1 MSWEVQTVK
10 QKTSY
15 FNWGISRSYLK
26 RCWPLWAVYFA
37 VLLLCLPAAIP
48 DYLSRSYGGDFNSLF
63 SSVNGMIL
71 NVARASFVISFFTAI
86 LAAMVVYSYLYN
98 TRACGMMNSLPIRRE
113 TAFITAYLTGLVPL
127 ILADVLTALITY
139 AVYAHYGV
147 INFKYLMV
155 FVAYAVMGNVAFFG
169 FASFCAVL
177 TGNIAVLPMVY
188 GILNVLAYVANSA
201 FNALRDFLTYGYI
214 SFVGNIRRLSPIIA
228 LTDSRDLDYED
239 IMAVGA
245 DGLQHSTGEFTI
257 HGTGLVVAYCA
268 AGLIL
273 AALALAIYRKRD
285 MERAG
290 DVVAIPVLK
299 PVFKYCMS
307 VGCGVVCAI
316 AFYDGLFRSS
326 FGSTGKTAVIMTVL
340 MLLGAGVGYFVAEM
354 LMQKTL
360 DVFHHGWKGYLIT
373 ACALVAFT
381 VCIELDVTGY
391 ETAQPKLDE
400 IENVYINSGYG
411 DATML
416 ESRDEIAAV
425 LDYHREVIDGKHIN
439 ENAEKTRWFNVC
451 YTLKNGETFARDYTI
466 SYDYDQRFDPQSNI
480 RRLEVL
486 LNSEEA
492 ILSRLKPVENIDFDW
507 ITSSSIEGSY
517 MQEYKNDTI
526 VDRQNI
532 YLNLT
537 PRQAEEI
544 YNCILA
550 DVGTSSIGRVYT
562 MQDRYFF
569 EQMSN
574 LSFYVGISVQV
585 EDSVSEKSRSYYYL
599 NVEIPLDAEN
609 TLNWIRENTDI
620 EPISLYASDPES
632 AEANIAYFNEI
643 DSERTSAGGVG
654 IIGGADGPTAIFVTT
669 QAAG

>member
-1 MSWEVQTVK
+1 MK

-245 DGLQHSTGEFTI
+245 DGLQHATGEFTI

-326 FGSTGKTAVIMTVL
+326 FGSTGKTAVIMAVL
-340 MLLGAGVGYFVAEM
+340 MVLGAGVGYFVAEM

-451 YTLKNGETFARDYTI
+451 YTLKNGETFARDYAI

-517 MQEYKNDTI
+517 MQEYKNDTR

-585 EDSVSEKSRSYYYL
+585 EDSVSEKSRNYYYV

-632 AEANIAYFNEI
+632 AEANIAYFNET

>member
-1 MSWEVQTVK
+1 MK

-245 DGLQHSTGEFTI
+245 DGLQHATGEFTI
-257 HGTGLVVAYCA
+257 HGTWLVVAYCA

-273 AALALAIYRKRD
+273 TALALAIYRKRD

-316 AFYDGLFRSS
+316 VFYDGLFRSS

-451 YTLKNGETFARDYTI
+451 YTLKNGETFARDYAI

-517 MQEYKNDTI
+517 MQEYKNDTR

-585 EDSVSEKSRSYYYL
+585 EDSVSEKSRSYYYV

-609 TLNWIRENTDI
+609 TLNWIRGNTDI

>member
-1 MSWEVQTVK
+1 MK

-37 VLLLCLPAAIP
+37 VLLLCLLAAIP

-245 DGLQHSTGEFTI
+245 DGLQHATGEFTI
-257 HGTGLVVAYCA
+257 HGTWLVVAYCA

-273 AALALAIYRKRD
+273 AALALVIYRKRD

-340 MLLGAGVGYFVAEM
+340 MVLGAGVGYFAAEM

-381 VCIELDVTGY
+381 AGIELDVTGY

-411 DATML
+411 DTTML

-439 ENAEKTRWFNVC
+439 ENAEKTRCFNVC

-517 MQEYKNDTI
+517 MPEYMNDTMNDTKF
-526 VDRQNI
+526 DRQNI

-537 PRQAEEI
+537 PGQAEEL
-544 YNCILA
+544 YNCVLA
-550 DVGTSSIGRVYT
+550 DVGTSDIGRIYAV
-562 MQDRYFF
+562 QDRDFF
-569 EQMSN
+569 ERMSN
-574 LSFYVGISVQV
+574 LSFYFGIQAQT
-585 EDSVSEKSRSYYYL
+585 EDTVSGKSWNYYYL
-599 NVEIPLDAEN
+599 NIEIPMDAEN

-620 EPISLYASDPES
+620 EPISLYDSDPET
-632 AEANIAYFNEI
+632 AEEQIAENTEP
-643 DSERTSAGGVG
+643 DSGRKTRAGDFG
-654 IIGGADGPTAIFVTT
+654 IIGGADGPTAIFVATET
-669 QAAG
+669 A

>member
-1 MSWEVQTVK
+1 MK

-37 VLLLCLPAAIP
+37 VLLLCLLAAIP

-245 DGLQHSTGEFTI
+245 DGLQHATGEFII
-257 HGTGLVVAYCA
+257 HGTWLVVAYCA

-273 AALALAIYRKRD
+273 AALALVIYRKRD

-340 MLLGAGVGYFVAEM
+340 MVLGAGVGYFAAEM

-381 VCIELDVTGY
+381 AGIELDVTGY

-439 ENAEKTRWFNVC
+439 ENAEKTRCFNVC

-517 MQEYKNDTI
+517 MQEYKDDTR

-585 EDSVSEKSRSYYYL
+585 EDSVSEKSRNYYYV

-632 AEANIAYFNEI
+632 AEANIAYFNET

-654 IIGGADGPTAIFVTT
+654 IIGGADGPTAIFVAET
-669 QAAG
+669 AR

>member
-1 MSWEVQTVK
+1 MK
-10 QKTSY
+10 QKTSF

-26 RCWPLWAVYFA
+26 RCWPLWAVYFV

-48 DYLSRSYGGDFNSLF
+48 DYLSRNSAYDSINL
-63 SSVNGMIL
+63 VAGINGMIIS
-71 NVARASFVISFFTAI
+71 VAHASFVISFVTAI
-86 LAAMVVYSYLYN
+86 LAAMVVYSYMYN
-98 TRACGMMNSLPIRRE
+98 NRACGMMNALPIRRE
-113 TAFITAYLTGLVPL
+113 AAFVTAYLTGLVPL
-127 ILADVLTALITY
+127 LIADVLTVLITY

-147 INFKYLMV
+147 IHFKYLML
-155 FVAYAVMGNVAFFG
+155 FLTYAVMGNIAFFG

-177 TGNIAVLPMVY
+177 TGNIAVLPAVY
-188 GILNVLAYVANSA
+188 VVLNFVVYVANSA
-201 FNALRDFLTYGYI
+201 FHTLRGFLTYGYVWAPGKI
-214 SFVGNIRRLSPIIA
+214 LWLSPIVA
-228 LTDSRDLDYED
+228 LSDSRYVDYED
-239 IMAVGA
+239 IMVTGA
-245 DGLQHSTGEFTI
+245 DGLRYSTGEFTI
-257 HGTGLVVAYCA
+257 HGTWLVVAYCA

-273 AALALAIYRKRD
+273 AALALVIYRKRD

-340 MLLGAGVGYFVAEM
+340 MVLGAGVGYFAAEM

-381 VCIELDVTGY
+381 AGIELDVTGY

-439 ENAEKTRWFNVC
+439 ENAEKTRCFNVC

-517 MQEYKNDTI
+517 MPEYMNDTMNDTKF
-526 VDRQNI
+526 DRQNI

-537 PRQAEEI
+537 PGQAEEL
-544 YNCILA
+544 YNCVLA
-550 DVGTSSIGRVYT
+550 DVGTSDIGRIYAV
-562 MQDRYFF
+562 QDRDFF
-569 EQMSN
+569 ERMSN
-574 LSFYVGISVQV
+574 LSFYFGIQAQT
-585 EDSVSEKSRSYYYL
+585 EDTVSGKSWNYYYL
-599 NVEIPLDAEN
+599 NIEIPMDAEN

-620 EPISLYASDPES
+620 EPISLYDSDPET
-632 AEANIAYFNEI
+632 AEEQIAENTEP
-643 DSERTSAGGVG
+643 DSGRKTRAGDFG
-654 IIGGADGPTAIFVTT
+654 IIGGADGPTAIFVATET
-669 QAAG
+669 A

>member
-1 MSWEVQTVK
+1 MK
-10 QKTSY
+10 QKTSF

-26 RCWPLWAVYFA
+26 RCWPLWAVYFV

-48 DYLSRSYGGDFNSLF
+48 DYLSRNSAYDSINL
-63 SSVNGMIL
+63 VAGINGMIIS
-71 NVARASFVISFFTAI
+71 VAHASFVISFVTAI
-86 LAAMVVYSYLYN
+86 LAAMVVYSYMYN
-98 TRACGMMNSLPIRRE
+98 NRACGMMNALPIRRE
-113 TAFITAYLTGLVPL
+113 AAFVTAYLTGLVPL
-127 ILADVLTALITY
+127 LIADVLTVLITY

-147 INFKYLMV
+147 IHFKYLML
-155 FVAYAVMGNVAFFG
+155 FLTYAVMGNIAFFG

-177 TGNIAVLPMVY
+177 TGNIAVLPAVY
-188 GILNVLAYVANSA
+188 VVLNFVVYVANSA
-201 FNALRDFLTYGYI
+201 FHTLRGFLTYGYVWAPGKI
-214 SFVGNIRRLSPIIA
+214 LWLSPIVA
-228 LTDSRDLDYED
+228 LSDSRYVDYED
-239 IMAVGA
+239 IMVTGA
-245 DGLQHSTGEFTI
+245 DGLRYSTGEFTV
-257 HGTGLVVAYCA
+257 HGTGLVAAYCA

-273 AALALAIYRKRD
+273 AALALLIYRKRD

-340 MLLGAGVGYFVAEM
+340 MVVGAAVGYFAAEM

-360 DVFHHGWKGYLIT
+360 DVFRHGWRGYLIT

-439 ENAEKTRWFNVC
+439 ENADKGRWFSVQ
-451 YTLKNGETFARDYTI
+451 YTLKNGKTFERNYEI
-466 SYDYDQRFDPQSNI
+466 SYDYDQRFDPQSNV
-480 RRLEVL
+480 RQLEAV
-486 LNSEEA
+486 LNSDEA

-517 MQEYKNDTI
+517 MQEYKNDTR

-562 MQDRYFF
+562 MQDRDYFDR
-569 EQMSN
+569 MSN
-574 LSFYVGISVQV
+574 LSFYFGISVQTADAV
-585 EDSVSEKSRSYYYL
+585 NEKSWDYYY
-599 NVEIPLDAEN
+599 VDVQIPLDAEN
-609 TLNWIRENTDI
+609 TLGWIRENTDI
-620 EPISLYASDPES
+620 EPMSLYDADPDS
-632 AEANIAYFNEI
+632 AEEQIEELYTP
-643 DSERTSAGGVG
+643 DSGKRGSVG
-654 IIGGADGPTAIFVTT
+654 IIGGADGPTAIYVATR
-669 QAAG
+669 AVG

>member
-1 MSWEVQTVK
+1 MK

-48 DYLSRSYGGDFNSLF
+48 DYLSRNYSFDYNTLVASI
-63 SSVNGMIL
+63 NGMIL
-71 NVARASFVISFFTAI
+71 NVARTSFAISFFTAI

-98 TRACGMMNSLPIRRE
+98 TRACGMMNALPIRRE

-127 ILADVLTALITY
+127 ILADILTALITY

-147 INFKYLMV
+147 IHFKYLMV

-177 TGNIAVLPMVY
+177 TGNIAVLPVVY
-188 GILNVLAYVANSA
+188 VLLNVLAYITNGA
-201 FNALRDFLTYGYI
+201 FNALRGFLTYGFI
-214 SFVGNIRRLSPIIA
+214 AGVGNIRRLSPVIA
-228 LTDSRDLDYED
+228 LFDSRDLDFED
-239 IMAVGA
+239 VLVVGA
-245 DGLQHSTGEFTI
+245 DGLTRATGEFTI
-257 HGTGLVVAYCA
+257 HGTGLVAAYCA

-273 AALALAIYRKRD
+273 SALALAIYRKRD

-316 AFYDGLFRSS
+316 VFYDWLFSSS
-326 FGSTGKTAVIMTVL
+326 FGSTGKTAVIMAVL
-340 MLLGAGVGYFVAEM
+340 MVLGAGVGYFVAEM

-360 DVFHHGWKGYLIT
+360 DVFHHGWRDYIIT
-373 ACALVAFT
+373 ACALVVFT
-381 VCIELDVTGY
+381 ACIELDVTGY
-391 ETAQPKLDE
+391 ETAQPELDE
-400 IENVYINSGYG
+400 IEEAYINSGYG
-411 DATML
+411 DVTRL
-416 ESRDEIAAV
+416 ESPEELAA
-425 LDYHREVIDGKHIN
+425 LLAYHREVIDGKHIN
-439 ENAEKTRWFNVC
+439 EHADKTRILNID
-451 YTLKNGETFARDYTI
+451 YTLKNGESFARNYRI
-466 SYDYDQRFDPQSNI
+466 SYDYDQRFDLQSNT
-480 RRLEVL
+480 RRLEAL
-486 LNSEEA
+486 LNSNEA

-517 MQEYKNDTI
+517 MQEYMNDI
-526 VDRQNI
+526 KYDQQNI

-537 PRQAEEI
+537 PGQTEEL
-544 YNCILA
+544 YDCILA
-550 DVGTSSIGRVYT
+550 DVGVSSMGRVY
-562 MQDRYFF
+562 MVKDREFF
-569 EQMSN
+569 ESMSN
-574 LSFYVGISVQV
+574 LSFYLGISAQAAGAGY
-585 EDSVSEKSRSYYYL
+585 DRDWGYYFI

-620 EPISLYASDPES
+620 EPISLYDSNPES
-632 AEANIAYFNEI
+632 AESQIAENTEP
-643 DSERTSAGGVG
+643 DSGRKPRAGDIG
-654 IIGGADGPTAIFVTT
+654 IIGGADGPTAIFTT
-669 QAAG
+669 MG

>member
-1 MSWEVQTVK
+1 MK

-48 DYLSRSYGGDFNSLF
+48 DYLSSSYGGDFNSLF

-245 DGLQHSTGEFTI
+245 DGLQHATGEFTI
-257 HGTGLVVAYCA
+257 HGTWLVVAYCA

-273 AALALAIYRKRD
+273 TALALAIYRKRD

-326 FGSTGKTAVIMTVL
+326 FGSTGKTAVIMAVL
-340 MLLGAGVGYFVAEM
+340 MVLGAGVGYFVAEM

-425 LDYHREVIDGKHIN
+425 LDYHRGVIDGKHIN

-517 MQEYKNDTI
+517 MQEYKDDTR

-585 EDSVSEKSRSYYYL
+585 EDSVSEKSRSYYYV

>member
-1 MSWEVQTVK
+1 MK
-10 QKTSY
+10 QKTSF

-26 RCWPLWAVYFA
+26 RCWPLWAVYFV

-48 DYLSRSYGGDFNSLF
+48 DYLSRNSAYDSINL
-63 SSVNGMIL
+63 VAGINGMIIS
-71 NVARASFVISFFTAI
+71 VAHASFVISFVTAI
-86 LAAMVVYSYLYN
+86 LAAMVVYSYMYN
-98 TRACGMMNSLPIRRE
+98 NRACGMMNALPIRRE
-113 TAFITAYLTGLVPL
+113 AAFVTAYLTGLVPL
-127 ILADVLTALITY
+127 LIADVLTVLITY

-147 INFKYLMV
+147 IHFKYLML
-155 FVAYAVMGNVAFFG
+155 FLTYAVMGNIAFFG

-177 TGNIAVLPMVY
+177 TGNIAVLPAVY
-188 GILNVLAYVANSA
+188 VVLNFVVYVANSA
-201 FNALRDFLTYGYI
+201 FHTLRGFLTYGYVWAPGKI
-214 SFVGNIRRLSPIIA
+214 LWLSPIVA
-228 LTDSRDLDYED
+228 LSDSRYVDYED
-239 IMAVGA
+239 IMVTGA
-245 DGLQHSTGEFTI
+245 DGLRYSTGEFTV
-257 HGTGLVVAYCA
+257 HGTGLVAAYCA
-268 AGLIL
+268 AGLIM
-273 AALALAIYRKRD
+273 AALALMIYRKRD

-340 MLLGAGVGYFVAEM
+340 MVLGAGVGYFVAEM

-411 DATML
+411 DAAML

-439 ENAEKTRWFNVC
+439 ENADKGRWFSVQ
-451 YTLKNGETFARDYTI
+451 YTLKNGKTFERNYEI
-466 SYDYDQRFDPQSNI
+466 SYDYDQRFDPQSNV
-480 RRLEVL
+480 RRFEAV
-486 LNSEEA
+486 LNSDEA

-517 MQEYKNDTI
+517 MQEYKNDTR

-537 PRQAEEI
+537 PGQAEEI

-562 MQDRYFF
+562 MQDRDYFDR
-569 EQMSN
+569 MSN
-574 LSFYVGISVQV
+574 LSFYFGISVQTADAV
-585 EDSVSEKSRSYYYL
+585 NEKSWDYYY
-599 NVEIPLDAEN
+599 VDVQIPLDAEN

-620 EPISLYASDPES
+620 EPMSLYDADPDS
-632 AEANIAYFNEI
+632 AEEQIEELYTP
-643 DSERTSAGGVG
+643 DSGKRGNVG
-654 IIGGADGPTAIFVTT
+654 IIGGADGSTAIYVATR
-669 QAAG
+669 AVG

>member
-1 MSWEVQTVK
+1 MK
-10 QKTSY
+10 QKTSF

-26 RCWPLWAVYFA
+26 RCWPLWAVYFV

-48 DYLSRSYGGDFNSLF
+48 DYLSRNSAYDSINL
-63 SSVNGMIL
+63 VAGINGMIIS
-71 NVARASFVISFFTAI
+71 VAHASFVISFVTAI
-86 LAAMVVYSYLYN
+86 LAAMVVYSYMYN
-98 TRACGMMNSLPIRRE
+98 NRACGMMNALPIRRE
-113 TAFITAYLTGLVPL
+113 AAFVTAYLTGLVPL
-127 ILADVLTALITY
+127 LIADVLTVLITY

-147 INFKYLMV
+147 IHFKYLML
-155 FVAYAVMGNVAFFG
+155 FLTYAVMGNIAFFG

-177 TGNIAVLPMVY
+177 TGNIAVLPAVY
-188 GILNVLAYVANSA
+188 VVLNFVVYVANSA
-201 FNALRDFLTYGYI
+201 FHTLRGFLTYGYVWAPGKI
-214 SFVGNIRRLSPIIA
+214 LWLSPIVA
-228 LTDSRDLDYED
+228 LSDSRYVDYED
-239 IMAVGA
+239 IMVTGA
-245 DGLQHSTGEFTI
+245 DGLRYSTGEFTV
-257 HGTGLVVAYCA
+257 HGTGLVAAYCA
-268 AGLIL
+268 AGLIM
-273 AALALAIYRKRD
+273 AALALMIYRKRD

-340 MLLGAGVGYFVAEM
+340 MVLGAGVGYFVAEM

-360 DVFHHGWKGYLIT
+360 DVFHHGWRGYLIT

-411 DATML
+411 DAAML

-439 ENAEKTRWFNVC
+439 ENADKGRWFSVQ
-451 YTLKNGETFARDYTI
+451 YTLKNGKTFERNYEI
-466 SYDYDQRFDPQSNI
+466 SYDYDQRFDPQSNV
-480 RRLEVL
+480 RRFEAV
-486 LNSEEA
+486 LNSDEA

-517 MQEYKNDTI
+517 MQEYKNDTR

-537 PRQAEEI
+537 PGQAEEI

-562 MQDRYFF
+562 MQDRDYFDR
-569 EQMSN
+569 MSN
-574 LSFYVGISVQV
+574 LSFYFGISVQTADAV
-585 EDSVSEKSRSYYYL
+585 NEKSWDYYY
-599 NVEIPLDAEN
+599 VDVQIPLDAEN

-620 EPISLYASDPES
+620 EPMSLYDADPDS
-632 AEANIAYFNEI
+632 AEEQIEELYTP
-643 DSERTSAGGVG
+643 DSGKRGNVG
-654 IIGGADGPTAIFVTT
+654 IIGGADGSTAIYVATR
-669 QAAG
+669 AVG

>member
-1 MSWEVQTVK
+1 MK

-26 RCWPLWAVYFA
+26 RCWPLWAVYFV

-48 DYLSRSYGGDFNSLF
+48 DYLSRNSAYDSINL
-63 SSVNGMIL
+63 VAGINGMIIS
-71 NVARASFVISFFTAI
+71 VAHASFVISFVTAI
-86 LAAMVVYSYLYN
+86 LAAMVVYSYMYN
-98 TRACGMMNSLPIRRE
+98 NRACGMMNSLPIRRE

-245 DGLQHSTGEFTI
+245 DGLQHATGEFTI
-257 HGTGLVVAYCA
+257 HGTWLVVAYCA

-273 AALALAIYRKRD
+273 AALALVIYRKRD

-340 MLLGAGVGYFVAEM
+340 MVLGAGVGYFAAEM

-381 VCIELDVTGY
+381 AGIELDVTGY

-439 ENAEKTRWFNVC
+439 ENAEKTRCFNVC

-517 MQEYKNDTI
+517 MQEYKNDTR

-562 MQDRYFF
+562 MQDRDYFDR
-569 EQMSN
+569 MSN
-574 LSFYVGISVQV
+574 LSFYFGISVQTADAV
-585 EDSVSEKSRSYYYL
+585 NEKSWDYYY
-599 NVEIPLDAEN
+599 VDVQIPLDAEN
-609 TLNWIRENTDI
+609 TLGWIRENTDI
-620 EPISLYASDPES
+620 EPISLYDSDPET
-632 AEANIAYFNEI
+632 AEEQIAENTEP
-643 DSERTSAGGVG
+643 DSGRKTRAGDFG
-654 IIGGADGPTAIFVTT
+654 IIGGADGPTAIFVATET
-669 QAAG
+669 A

>member
-1 MSWEVQTVK
+1 MK

-37 VLLLCLPAAIP
+37 VLLLCLLAAIP

-245 DGLQHSTGEFTI
+245 DGLQHATGEFTI
-257 HGTGLVVAYCA
+257 HGTWLVVAYCA

-273 AALALAIYRKRD
+273 AALALVIYRKRD

-340 MLLGAGVGYFVAEM
+340 MVLGAGVGYFAAEM

-381 VCIELDVTGY
+381 AGIELDVTGY

-439 ENAEKTRWFNVC
+439 ENAEKTRCFNVC

-517 MQEYKNDTI
+517 MPEYMNDTMNDTKF
-526 VDRQNI
+526 DRQNI

-537 PRQAEEI
+537 PGQAEEL
-544 YNCILA
+544 YNCVLA
-550 DVGTSSIGRVYT
+550 DVGTSDIGRIYAV
-562 MQDRYFF
+562 QDRDFF
-569 EQMSN
+569 ERMSN
-574 LSFYVGISVQV
+574 LSFYFGIQAQT
-585 EDSVSEKSRSYYYL
+585 EDTVSGKSWNYYYL
-599 NVEIPLDAEN
+599 NIEIPMDAEN

-620 EPISLYASDPES
+620 EPISLYDSDPET
-632 AEANIAYFNEI
+632 AEEQIAENTEP
-643 DSERTSAGGVG
+643 DSGRKTRAGDFG
-654 IIGGADGPTAIFVTT
+654 IIGGADGPTAIFVATET
-669 QAAG
+669 A